1 MKDVAKLSYIEVKR
15 ECARNGLG
23 AMGTDSVL
31 KDRLSSFYRG
41 KTSEKTHVA
50 EKDNSHLS
58 PDVIPEAKQ
67 TSQVIT
73 KSNSDF
79 ETAEI
84 VNDVKWQALKAKLEE
99 IFKGRVSFYLDK
111 GDNCINFTGGGFQA
125 ECITYTAPEK
135 TILKIARQFVGRTI
149 IVPNK
154 NGYFGQSIEDARNG

>member
-1 MKDVAKLSYIEVKR
+1 MKDVTKLSYIEVKR

-31 KDRLSSFYRG
+31 KDRLASYYRG
-41 KTSEKTHVA
+41 KTDEKTHVA

-58 PDVIPEAKQ
+58 PEKIPEAQQ

-73 KSNSDF
+73 ESNSDF
-79 ETAEI
+79 EIAEV
-84 VNDVKWQALKAKLEE
+84 VNDVKWQALKAKLED

-111 GDNCINFTGGGFQA
+111 GENCIHFAGGGYQA
-125 ECITYTAPEK
+125 ECINYSVPEK
-135 TILKIARQFVGRTI
+135 IILKVARNFVRPTI

-154 NGYFGQSIEDARNG
+154 KGYYGQSIEDARNG